1 MRDADVTTRVRARL
15 LELFNAGQFKQA
27 RVADRLG
34 INSSAITRYVNGPT
48 ALTLEFLD
56 AVAVEANLPLG
67 ELVSPAG
74 SGHHLDTHEAALIR
88 ALRQWP
94 KSVTQ
99 AILNFV
105 AFFADET
112 PVERQ
117 GKNLHEMYRR
127 MPDADREWLYSV
139 ALLVSERTL
148 PPDLRGGVVDL
159 LKGEATR
166 GQKRYG
172 RARAT
177 TSTP

>member
-1 MRDADVTTRVRARL
+1 MHDVEVTTRVRGQLQA
-15 LELFNAGQFKQA
+15 LFKRTALKQI
-27 RVADRLG
+27 RVAERLG
-34 INSSAITRYVNGPT
+34 VAPSVVTRYLYGPS
-48 ALTLEFLD
+48 ALTLPFLD
-56 AVAVEANLPLG
+56 AVAEESRIPLG
-67 ELVSPAG
+67 ELLAPPGTV
-74 SGHHLDTHEAALIR
+74 HQLDAYEAALIR
-88 ALRQWP
+88 ALRLWP

-99 AILNFV
+99 AILTFV
-105 AFFADET
+105 SFFADES

-127 MPDADREWLYSV
+127 MGDADREWLYSV